1 MGAMRQR
8 AHKALGYVRVSTQ
21 EQADTRNGLEAQRA
35 RIQEEADRRGW
46 TLEWV
51 EDAGYSG
58 KTLDR
63 PGIAYALDEL
73 ETGRADVLVAA
84 KLDRLSRRVIDFAGL
99 MDASHRQRWAL
110 VALDCDVD
118 TSTPSGEMMAGVM
131 AQFAQFE
138 RRCIAQ
144 RTKDALAIVRAT
156 SPKHIGRPVRM
167 DPGISQDVADL
178 RACGLTLYE
187 VAEALNGL
195 DAPTVVPGARWHI
208 ATVRKVLA
216 ARAYEAELAAR
227 QSKGVSQ

>member
-1 MGAMRQR
+1 MRQR
-8 AHKALGYVRVSTQ
+8 THKALGYVRVSTQ
-21 EQADTRNGLEAQRA
+21 EQADSRNGIEAQRA
-35 RIQEEADRRGW
+35 RVQEEADRRGW
-46 TLEWV
+46 ALEWV

-73 ETGRADVLVAA
+73 ENGRADVLVAA

-144 RTKDALAIVRAT
+144 RTKDALAVVRAT
-156 SPKHIGRPVRM
+156 STKHIGRPVRM
-167 DPGISQDVADL
+167 APEVRARVQDL
-178 RACGLTLYE
+178 RASGLSLRAV
-187 VAEALNGL
+187 VARLNDEKVPTIIPGREWHLGNVRSALSS
-195 DAPTVVPGARWHI
+195 I
-208 ATVRKVLA
+208 
-216 ARAYEAELAAR
+216 AYEAELEAR
-227 QSKGVSQ
+227 RSA

>member
-1 MGAMRQR
+1 MRQR
-8 AHKALGYVRVSTQ
+8 VHKALGYVRVSTA

-35 RIQEEADRRGW
+35 RIQDEADRRGW

-58 KTLDR
+58 KSLDR
-63 PGIAYALDEL
+63 PGIAYALYEL
-73 ETGRADVLVAA
+73 ENGRADVLVAA

-118 TSTPSGEMMAGVM
+118 TSTPAGEMMSGVM

-167 DPGISQDVADL
+167 APEISQKVADL
-178 RACGLTLYE
+178 RASGLSLAK
-187 VAEALNGL
+187 VAENLN
-195 DAPTVVPGARWHI
+195 AENVPTVVVGARWHI
-208 ATVRKVLA
+208 ATVRRVLA
-216 ARAYEAELAAR
+216 ARQYQAELATR
-227 QSKGVSQ
+227 QIAVNG